1 MASSAY
7 SIVTEFRRKSLCE
20 ITSGKITAIA
30 PITHIAFGSGGC
42 NEDGSVKMPEAKQ
55 EALNNEIG
63 RFKADSL
70 TYPSEATA
78 RYTVT
83 IPMDE
88 LVGESISEAALID
101 TDGNLCAI
109 RNMLPKGKDEEV
121 EFTFTFD
128 DEF

>member
-20 ITSGKITAIA
+20 ITSGKITTIA

-55 EALNNEIG
+55 TTLNNEIG
-63 RFKADSL
+63 RFKADSP

-101 TDGNLCAI
+101 ADGNLCAI
-109 RNMLPKGKDEEV
+109 RISFRNTVPMRLMR
-121 EFTFTFD
+121 
-128 DEF
+128 